1 MKFYTVTQ
9 GSPEWFELRT
19 QYPLTASNA
28 QAIATV
34 GKGLETLCYDK
45 MAERYSSQPKEQYT
59 NDDLE
64 RGIELES
71 QARGVYELNTG
82 TTVELIGFVTNDEIN
97 PVSGCSPDGLVGD
110 DGLLEIKC
118 PKDEK
123 YFKML
128 INGIEIESKY
138 IWQMQMQ
145 MLFTERKWCDYM
157 LYNPNFKTSYLIKRV
172 EVDEEMVKKIKAGL
186 KIGEQI
192 ISYMRYEYRKLK

>member
-1 MKFYTVTQ
+1 MKLHTDILQ
-9 GSPEWFELRT
+9 GSPKWFELRT
-19 QYPLTASNA
+19 KYPLTASNA
-28 QAIATV
+28 QAIATG
-34 GKGLETLCYDK
+34 GKGLETLCYAK

-82 TTVELIGFVTNDEIN
+82 TTVELVGFVTNEEIS
-97 PVSGCSPDGLVGD
+97 PVGGASPDALVGD

-128 INGIEIESKY
+128 ATEIEIESKHM
-138 IWQMQMQ
+138 WQMQTQ

-172 EVDEEMVKKIKAGL
+172 EVDEEMVDKIKAGL

-192 ISYMRYEYRKLK
+192 IKDIESKLK